1 MTRSQQWQVTVTIL
15 GVVGSVV
22 SIFVFVTGMNSL
34 HEVIARVDA
43 TSPRSNNRSAAP
55 QTTPASL
62 IPPPSQ
68 QPQRSL
74 KRATPDPP
82 RSAGDES
89 DQATRQSGT
98 PSVRP
103 PEGDPGGTSRLEI
116 VRAAV
121 NGQRLEP
128 SMPVIVVAAG
138 APIQGDVQLRAY
150 STWREAAIAFGMSPS
165 WGMHEQSV
173 IDYGGFFS
181 PANGLQRDVRLD
193 LQAPSSLGEHY
204 IIFAF
209 RGEFTAAQ
217 VFSATNWTTGN
228 PKWNNGDDIAGW
240 PRELVWQAIREGR
253 VAAPYYA
260 PERAFY
266 IPASAIIVRVE

>member
-1 MTRSQQWQVTVTIL
+1 VTRSQQWQVTVTIL

-34 HEVIARVDA
+34 REVIAKVDA
-43 TSPRSNNRSAAP
+43 TSPRSNHQSATSE
-55 QTTPASL
+55 TTSASV
-62 IPPPSQ
+62 IPPSQ

-82 RSAGDES
+82 PSAGDEG
-89 DQATRQSGT
+89 DQTTSRSGT
-98 PSVRP
+98 SSVRP

-116 VRAAV
+116 IRATL
-121 NGQRLEP
+121 NGRRIEP
-128 SMPVIVVAAG
+128 SMPVIIVASG
-138 APIQGDVQLRAY
+138 APIQGNVQLRAY
-150 STWREAAIAFGMSPS
+150 STWREAAIAFGMTPS
-165 WGMHEQSV
+165 WGIHEQSV
-173 IDYGGFFS
+173 IDYGGFYS
-181 PANGLQRDVRLD
+181 PVNGLQRDVRLD
-193 LQAPSSLGEHY
+193 LQAPSSPGEY
-204 IIFAF
+204 CIIFAF

-228 PKWNNGDDIAGW
+228 PKWNNGDDIASW
-240 PRELVWQAIREGR
+240 PSEMVWQAIREGR